1 VHVGDETAA
10 GASEPALTP
19 DQELAKLIA
28 DQKADMESGDVG
40 LIDVELGAENVLD
53 LPETQSGVA
62 TASEIFE
69 ALPDIENRKNIASG
83 VEGKARKSGWA
94 GENMAGAEQA
104 MVEGLEAAVAAEP
117 HFRDPKE
124 FPGLYKSSHSEPT
137 RAAGTSDQHFASSKH
152 LCPGCQQWFSGR
164 ARVEGRPVRRRPWRR
179 QRVPSRRAP
188 HAPAAPLRR
197 RHDGAEVT
205 GHSGQDPHLFESHS
219 TTGLARTSS
228 RATLPIPAEVT
239 GLRGRDCHLHVA
251 SVAPPNPGLLAER
264 LHRLNWRWTLGRS
277 SRT

>member
-117 HFRDPKE
+117 HFRDPKD

-164 ARVEGRPVRRRPWRR
+164 AKVEGRHSSSPTLAASTCSFPTGATCSSRTPPA
-179 QRVPSRRAP
+179 PSRRRGGDRPLGAGSAP
-188 HAPAAPLRR
+188 VRVAFDNR
-197 RHDGAEVT
+197 T
-205 GHSGQDPHLFESHS
+205 C
-219 TTGLARTSS
+219 ARVITSDS
-228 RATLPIPAEVT
+228 ADPAEVT